1 MLNGNS
7 VSAAEILNVLQRDL
21 PEPFLVS
28 LQDGLRGKYSKAYD
42 DVVSPPGGF
51 VVPRP
56 SSEWDRIELR
66 TVRNARRSNGMR
78 ALMRTGGE
86 HGAPFQVKTL
96 ACNGQAIVVGQ
107 VGQLLVITEP
117 IDNLLS
123 RPEQAAYKADLAASH
138 FSIRQLEMDLG
149 DGWRQRIDAR
159 NTILVVIQ
167 HGMRIGGFSRRDTAL
182 EMMRLV
188 VPDASFGSWL
198 FRANVM
204 NGELGAMLDWTSFN
218 KTQAAR
224 PTQEDRVV
232 VKLKKNLGERDVEQ

>member
-28 LQDGLRGKYSKAYD
+28 LQDGLRGEYSKAYD

-78 ALMRTGGE
+78 ALMRTCGE

-204 NGELGAMLDWTSFN
+204 NGELGAMLDWTTFN
-218 KTQAAR
+218 KAKTAR

-232 VKLKKNLGERDVEQ
+232 VTLKKNLGEGDVEQ